1 VALKLT
7 TLASIDRRFP
17 DREAAVAH
25 LESVRWPDGPI
36 CPYCGSRKA
45 SRNRDASRALTDSRW
60 QCQDCARSYSV
71 TVGTLF
77 HGSHVELQRWFALLA
92 LMRADEGLSSAAAA
106 RALKMRQPTVWSM
119 MQRVRAARA
128 EDAALL
134 AGLAGRKKR
143 KAPERAY
150 LRARKSEP

>member
-1 VALKLT
+1 MTSLS
-7 TLASIDRRFP
+7 SIDRRFP

-45 SRNRDASRALTDSRW
+45 SRNRDTSRALTDSRW
-60 QCQDCARSYSV
+60 QCQDCTRSYSV

-77 HGSHVELQRWFALLA
+77 QRSHIELQRWFALIA
-92 LMRADEGLSSAAAA
+92 LMRADAEISSAQAA

-119 MQRVRAARA
+119 MQRVRAATD

-134 AGLAGRKKR
+134 AA
-143 KAPERAY
+143 
-150 LRARKSEP
+150 LRL